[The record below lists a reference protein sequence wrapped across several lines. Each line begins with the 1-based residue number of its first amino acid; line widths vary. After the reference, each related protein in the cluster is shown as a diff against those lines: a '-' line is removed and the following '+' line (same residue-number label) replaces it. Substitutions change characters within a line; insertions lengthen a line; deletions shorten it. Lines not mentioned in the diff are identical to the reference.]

1 MYTKPTTFVI
11 TDLETTPDYNLLGDM
26 YEEGKFPPP
35 LACEIRALSAAILN
49 QVLEDGEF
57 VYEMQSLSTASGS
70 EKNQLQALSDY
81 TWKKKNDFCIV
92 GHNSHSFDVQVLIH
106 RSLKNGVSFPA
117 LYKTGNK
124 FDGPLK
130 RYDTTRHL
138 DLCDM
143 LSNFGASPKISL
155 DLYVRAIGMPG
166 KIGIDGS
173 DVEKLCNEGKLQV
186 VQDYCECDVAQTTAL
201 FLRTQRLRGELSAAG
216 FLKSARNFL
225 DFLSMQAE
233 TKQHIR
239 ELLTRIDIDVFLNAG
254 PQINEEGSTDVALTK
269 HSPNAHDESR
279 SRGRNLR
286 LVKGV

>member
-1 MYTKPTTFVI
+1 M
-11 TDLETTPDYNLLGDM
+11 
-26 YEEGKFPPP
+26 
-35 LACEIRALSAAILN
+35 
-49 QVLEDGEF
+49 
-57 VYEMQSLSTASGS
+57 
-70 EKNQLQALSDY
+70 
-81 TWKKKNDFCIV
+81 
-92 GHNSHSFDVQVLIH
+92 IH

-124 FDGPLK
+124 FDAPLK

-186 VQDYCECDVAQTTAL
+186 VRNYCECDTAITSAL
-201 FLRTQRLRGELSAAG
+201 FLRTQRLRGDLSGEG

-225 DFLSMQAE
+225 DFLALNHFNALKNLGLHQNSAASFF
-233 TKQHIR
+233 I
-239 ELLTRIDIDVFLNAG
+239 LLNFWILSLLLVIKDQIKLNN
-254 PQINEEGSTDVALTK
+254 PFSYFDN
-269 HSPNAHDESR
+269 
-279 SRGRNLR
+279 
-286 LVKGV
+286 